1 MQKEYSELKTG
12 DLTMYRL
19 HHNEAR
25 INALEE
31 HTHQVASSIIS
42 LTENIKTI
50 NGNLKECV
58 ESTLKLTNQIHEIQ
72 EQINKRLVTIE
83 TDIQAKNMIRQAR
96 QNWVSRINAF
106 LPITLIILCALT
118 AVDHDKFIALI
129 NGANSVR

>member
-1 MQKEYSELKTG
+1 MQEYNGEIQAQ
-12 DLTMYRL
+12 DLTTYRL
-19 HHNEAR
+19 HNNELK
-25 INALEE
+25 ILSLEE
-31 HTHQVASSIIS
+31 HTNQVAASIIS

-50 NGNLKECV
+50 NGNLKECI
-58 ESTLKLTNQIHEIQ
+58 ESTLKLTHQIHEIQ

-83 TDIQAKNMIRQAR
+83 TDMQAKNMIRQAR